1 MELNALTIIFK
12 RDLIEGFSTKGKQKC
27 RLMALTVSAEPYI
40 VSYYSLRFKAILC
53 PPKKKKP
60 KQRQQQQ
67 QNKQTNKRMGEG
79 GVTY

>member
-53 PPKKKKP
+53 PPKKKNQNNDNNNNKT
-60 KQRQQQQ
+60 
-67 QNKQTNKRMGEG
+67 NKQTNAWAKAG
-79 GVTY
+79 